1 MARYGKKPLLQLAL
15 DLPGLDE
22 AIKVGE
28 ECREHVDIM
37 EVGTPLLKSEGVKAV
52 LRLRES
58 FPDKLVFAD
67 TKTMDMGGVEA
78 EMVFDA
84 GADIMSVCAA
94 APLET
99 LIAAVEVARDME
111 REVLLDC
118 IGAMSYKDVFLK
130 ASLAEPHLLCIHRG
144 VDERRSGAMSWEEVT
159 ESVEEVLIPL
169 AVAGGIKPADIE
181 MLVNLNPAVITVGSY
196 ISASPRPALAVRD
209 IRRELDKFFYF

>member
-1 MARYGKKPLLQLAL
+1 MTRYGNKPLLQLAL
-15 DLPGLDE
+15 DLPGLNE
-22 AIKVGE
+22 VLKVGE
-28 ECREHVDIM
+28 ECHEHVDIM

-58 FPDKLVFAD
+58 FPDKLIFAD
-67 TKTMDMGGVEA
+67 TKTMDMGEVEA

-99 LIAAVEVARDME
+99 IIAAVETARDME
-111 REVLLDC
+111 REVVLDC
-118 IGAMSYKDVFLK
+118 IGAMSYEDIFLK

-144 VDERRSGAMSWEEVT
+144 VDERQGGAMGWEEVT
-159 ESVEEVLIPL
+159 ESVKEVLIPL
-169 AVAGGIKPADIE
+169 AVAGGIEPADIE

-196 ISASPRPALAVRD
+196 ISASPRPALAVQDVRK
-209 IRRELDKFFYF
+209 ELDRFFSF